1 MRLKRHWNIWGM
13 QMSFKSGYVAI
24 LGAPNAGKSTLL
36 NYLLKEKIAAV
47 SSKPQTTRK
56 NLVGIYTT
64 DQVQIIFLDT
74 PGIHQSHKKLNEFMG
89 TQVQQALVEAD
100 ILCFLFAIN
109 EPLSGEGLK
118 LLKRARQ
125 KFKAKKIIIIVNKID
140 LSQKLKEFTV
150 EEIKGYLDSE
160 FLYYI
165 SAKTGEGVDIFLDG
179 IKDLLP
185 EGPAYYP
192 EDQIT
197 DKNLREIVGEII
209 REKVFELMY
218 QEIPYS
224 LVVKVNLFKEQQ
236 DLTHIQANLIVET
249 ESQKGMVI
257 GKGGKMIKEIGV
269 RARQAIEPLVQTKVF
284 LELRVKVDKKWTQ
297 NPIKLANYGY
307 K

>member
-1 MRLKRHWNIWGM
+1 
-13 QMSFKSGYVAI
+13 MSFKSGYVAV

-36 NYLLKEKIAAV
+36 NYILKEKIAAV

-56 NLVGIYTT
+56 NLIGIYTT
-64 DQVQIIFLDT
+64 EAAQIIFLDT
-74 PGIHQSHKKLNEFMG
+74 PGIHHSHKKLNEFMG

-109 EPLSGEGLK
+109 EPLSEEGLQ
-118 LLKRARQ
+118 LLKRVKQ
-125 KFKAKKIIIIVNKID
+125 KFKTKKIIIVVNKID
-140 LSQKLKEFTV
+140 LSQKRKAFTV
-150 EEIKGYLDSE
+150 EEIKGHLDSQSL
-160 FLYYI
+160 FYI
-165 SAKTGEGVDIFLDG
+165 SAKTGEGVDVFLEG
-179 IKDLLP
+179 IVDFLP
-185 EGPAYYP
+185 EGPLYYP

-209 REKVFELMY
+209 REKVFERMH

-224 LVVKVNLFKEQQ
+224 MVVEVNLFKEQP

-257 GKGGKMIKEIGV
+257 GKGGAMVKEIGMK
-269 RARQAIEPLVQTKVF
+269 ARQDIEPLVQTKVF

>member
-1 MRLKRHWNIWGM
+1 MNSNS
-13 QMSFKSGYVAI
+13 SFKSGYVAI

-36 NYLLKEKIAAV
+36 NYILKEKIAAV
-47 SSKPQTTRK
+47 SAKPQTTRK

-64 DQVQIIFLDT
+64 DKAQIIFLDT
-74 PGIHQSHKKLNEFMG
+74 PGIHRSHKKLNEFMG
-89 TQVQQALVEAD
+89 DQVREALKEAD

-109 EPLSGEGLK
+109 EPLSEEGLK
-118 LLKRARQ
+118 LLKRVRQ
-125 KFKAKKIIIIVNKID
+125 KFKTKKIIIVVNKVD
-140 LSQKLKEFTV
+140 LSQKRKAFTV
-150 EEIKGYLDSE
+150 EEIKGHLDSQSL
-160 FLYYI
+160 FYI

-179 IKDLLP
+179 VKDFLP

-197 DKNLREIVGEII
+197 DKNLREIVGEIV
-209 REKVFELMY
+209 REKVFELMH

-224 LVVKVNLFKEQQ
+224 MVVEINLFKEKE

-249 ESQKGMVI
+249 DSQKGMVI
-257 GKGGKMIKEIGV
+257 GKGGKMIKEIGI
-269 RARQAIEPLVQTKVF
+269 RARQAIESLVENKIF

-307 K
+307 